1 MDEWEV
7 YLRSIGHNLPAN
19 WARDHFIP
27 MLVQK
32 TAYMLKTSIG
42 FLTGDPR
49 VGTISAFDSIM
60 DSETFDLKI
69 IDFNAYA
76 SITTKNEA

>member
-1 MDEWEV
+1 
-7 YLRSIGHNLPAN
+7 
-19 WARDHFIP
+19 
-27 MLVQK
+27 
-32 TAYMLKTSIG
+32 MLKTSIG